1 MRFQTRSRVF
11 LARHGLSHTPQ
22 IHTLDLISE
31 IGEIAKALLEAS
43 DYDESP
49 PRRTLALAEEL
60 GDAFFSLIALAE
72 SLDVDLETALE
83 KVLAK
88 YESRLA
94 EQGLPLLV
102 GLSRKSLVGQLIGRE
117 VEERLPASLAL
128 AVLAVERGATIVRTH
143 DVAATADAVAMWTA
157 LVELGGK

>member
-1 MRFQTRSRVF
+1 MTFQTRSRVF

-22 IHTLDLISE
+22 IHILDLISE

-94 EQGLPLLV
+94 EKGHC
-102 GLSRKSLVGQLIGRE
+102 GSRDE
-117 VEERLPASLAL
+117 PATTTDLKANHTL
-128 AVLAVERGATIVRTH
+128 KEHT
-143 DVAATADAVAMWTA
+143 DAD
-157 LVELGGK
+157 ES